1 MSSKA
6 RIIRDGVVMDDE
18 WTLVTAL
25 DAGTRAVD
33 KSILPMS
40 NFLALSAAEQPRYGV
55 WLDSHHDPAAL
66 ADVLP
71 RLALIAINFPK
82 FTDGRGYSIASTL
95 RSRFG
100 YRGELRAIGDVL
112 QDQLFYLQ
120 RVGFNAFALRA
131 DKDIDS
137 AVKSLGDFSE
147 TYQGAVDQ
155 PLPLFRRRSGRLST
169 AAHELHY

>member
-1 MSSKA
+1 M
-6 RIIRDGVVMDDE
+6 
-18 WTLVTAL
+18 
-25 DAGTRAVD
+25 
-33 KSILPMS
+33 
-40 NFLALSAAEQPRYGV
+40 
-55 WLDSHHDPAAL
+55 WLDSHHDSATL

-71 RLALIAINFPK
+71 RVALIAINFPK

-155 PLPLFRRRSGRLST
+155 PLPLFRRRSGTLST